1 MTTPI
6 HDFIRSI
13 PKTELHLHI
22 EGTLE
27 PELMFRIAERN
38 GITLPFASVAQL
50 RAAYDFSDLQSFLD
64 IYYQG
69 MGVLRQR
76 EDFRDLALAYFER
89 AGEDNIRHAEIFFDP
104 QGHTERGVSFDT
116 VISGL
121 RQAQVEAS
129 ERLGISSRLILCFLR
144 HLSAESAL
152 QTLEEALPYREL
164 ICAVGLDSSE
174 SGNPPEKFSAV
185 FQRARQEGFLTVAH
199 AGEEGPPAYIEGAL
213 DLLKVSRIDHG
224 VRCLEDAALVERLVH
239 EQMPLTVCPLSNVK
253 LRVFSRM
260 EEHNLKQMLQRGL
273 CVTVNSDDP
282 AYFGGYLV
290 DNFLEAQSAL
300 GLGIEEIRRLVA
312 NGVTASFLDTEA
324 KTALLAEVMAFG
336 R

>member
-69 MGVLRQR
+69 MGVLRRQ

-174 SGNPPEKFSAV
+174 SGNPPEKFSTV

-224 VRCLEDAALVERLVH
+224 VRCLEDAALVERLVR

-253 LRVFSRM
+253 LRVFSEM

-290 DNFLEAQSAL
+290 DNFLAAQSAL

-312 NGVTASFLDTEA
+312 NGVTASFLDAAA
-324 KTALLAEVMAFG
+324 KTALLAEVMEFG